1 MKLGAITGLLLT
13 LLVSPA
19 ISLAKV
25 LVYMPLGAANA
36 IAVVD
41 ADSGRVIAKIP
52 GVINSHGLAIT
63 PDGSTMVAG
72 SLTELGEAELPAKPE
87 QMSAGEHRAHHS
99 SPEQQQIT
107 VRQGENRG
115 ILYLI
120 DVSERRILNQIRVP
134 GSVHHNVITPDGK
147 YAVSTHSASG
157 LVSVVD
163 INLSK
168 VVKTIRTGFVPNY
181 AVVSRDGSRIYVSN
195 SGENMISE
203 IDTES
208 WSISRQLPGGDTPA
222 HLALSADDQT
232 LYVINVNSGKV
243 SVLDLDRGEIAGSF
257 AVGADPHGLAL
268 SRDGRFLFA
277 SSKQENRLVRI
288 DLKTHERSVL
298 SLSPAPYHVAVIPVQ
313 ERVYVSSHKDAKV
326 WVVDPVSLRVL
337 RHIDLKQG
345 TAHQM
350 VSVIGK

>member
-1 MKLGAITGLLLT
+1 MAGFLLA
-13 LLVSPA
+13 LLIFPVISPA
-19 ISLAKV
+19 RV

-41 ADSGRVIAKIP
+41 ADSDRVIAKIP

-63 PDGSTMVAG
+63 PDGSTIVAG
-72 SLTELGEAELPAKPE
+72 SLTELSGTELPAKPE
-87 QMSAGEHRAHHS
+87 QMSTEEHRAHHS
-99 SPEQQQIT
+99 SSEQKQIIS
-107 VRQGENRG
+107 RRGENRG

-147 YAVSTHSASG
+147 YAVSTHPASG

-163 INLSK
+163 ISLSK

-181 AVVSRDGSRIYVSN
+181 AVASGDGSWIYVSN

-203 IDTES
+203 IDTKN
-208 WSISRQLPGGDTPA
+208 WSINRQLPGGDTPA

-243 SVLDLDRGEIAGSF
+243 SVLDLGRGEIAGSF
-257 AVGADPHGLAL
+257 LIGVDPHGLAL
-268 SRDGRFLFA
+268 TRDGRFLFA
-277 SSKQENRLVRI
+277 SSRQENRLVRI
-288 DLKTHERSVL
+288 DLKTHEQSTL
-298 SLSPAPYHVAVIPVQ
+298 PLSPEPYHVAIIPIQ
-313 ERVYVSSHKDAKV
+313 ERVYVSSRKDAKV

-337 RHIDLKQG
+337 RHIDLKHG

-350 VSVIGK
+350 VSVIGE